1 MKGEQR
7 GHGCLVACCQVGLTP
22 RDQQPMDPL
31 SDAFDRLDDFVAV
44 QSAGGGITAE
54 AVELLQ
60 RAVGI
65 EDDQRALIAQRVQAL
80 GANAGSV
87 LLGVL
92 VGLLAGEARP

>member
-1 MKGEQR
+1 
-7 GHGCLVACCQVGLTP
+7 
-22 RDQQPMDPL
+22 MDPL

-44 QSAGGGITAE
+44 QSATGGITAE

-65 EDDQRALIAQRVQAL
+65 EDDQRALIAQRVEAL

-92 VGLLAGEARP
+92 VGLFAGQARP

>member
-1 MKGEQR
+1 
-7 GHGCLVACCQVGLTP
+7 
-22 RDQQPMDPL
+22 MDPL
-31 SDAFDRLDDFVAV
+31 TDAFDRLDDFVAV
-44 QSAGGGITAE
+44 QSAAGGITAD

-65 EDDQRALIAQRVQAL
+65 EDEQRAIIARRVDAL

-92 VGLLAGEARP
+92 VGLLAGQAQP